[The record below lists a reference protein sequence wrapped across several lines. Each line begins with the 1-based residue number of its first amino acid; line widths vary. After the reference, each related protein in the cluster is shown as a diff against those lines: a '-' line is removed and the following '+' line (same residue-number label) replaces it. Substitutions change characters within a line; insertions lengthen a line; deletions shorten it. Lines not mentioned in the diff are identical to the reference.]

1 MFGHPIVN
9 HLIGAALQG
18 EKKWEWAP
26 ILLARVSLGLFFAI
40 SGWNK
45 LFVEKNKAGL
55 LEVMH
60 EIGIPFPEFFAV
72 LLASVEFFG
81 GSLLTVGLLSAFC
94 GIALAFAMV
103 VAIATVEVHTIPA
116 GLSFLNWL
124 DYFLYLPQVMYV
136 ILFAWLLVSGPGPI
150 SIDHLL
156 ARKLGV
162 AAGQE
167 QATAGRIGTLRE
179 RTELQ

>member
-1 MFGHPIVN
+1 MLNHPFVKQVASIV
-9 HLIGAALQG
+9 LQG
-18 EKKWEWAP
+18 DKKWEWAP

-72 LLASVEFFG
+72 FLASVEFFG
-81 GSLLTVGLLSAFC
+81 GSLLTLGLLSTFC
-94 GIALAFAMV
+94 GIALTIAMI

-124 DYFLYLPQVMYV
+124 DYFLYLPQVLYV
-136 ILFAWLLVSGPGPI
+136 ILFAWLMVSGPGPI
-150 SIDHLL
+150 SFDHLIAQKLGL
-156 ARKLGV
+156 ARCGN
-162 AAGQE
+162 AS
-167 QATAGRIGTLRE
+167 
-179 RTELQ
+179 